1 MPSYDISLP
10 ISDSMWR
17 YQAGW
22 ENTIY
27 ALSDTNQGDSDS
39 VYRFNLCSHTGTYIE
54 SAGHKFANQTNLN
67 ELPISA
73 FMQLDTLLLQVTP
86 DADGCIT
93 LTEFEK
99 ALGLHAQ
106 SATALTNLIL
116 GTHWGCQHT
125 EEKYLARAPWFQAEL
140 TQHLARLPLHL
151 LGVDTPII
159 DNQQH
164 PYDPVRQLFAANQEL
179 LLLAP
184 LNLPG
189 DLTSGTY
196 QLDCPPL
203 NIIDVSAAPCRPVL
217 SKG

>member
-93 LTEFEK
+93 LAEFET

-116 GTHWGCQHT
+116 GTDWGCRHT
-125 EEKYLARAPWFQAEL
+125 EENYLARAPWFQAEL
-140 TQHLARLPLHL
+140 TRHLARLPLHI

-189 DLTSGTY
+189 DLPSGTY

-217 SKG
+217 SKD

>member
-10 ISDSMWR
+10 ISNSMWS

-54 SAGHKFANQTNLN
+54 SAGHKLANQTNLN

-93 LTEFEK
+93 LTEFET

-116 GTHWGCQHT
+116 GTDWGCQHT
-125 EEKYLARAPWFQAEL
+125 EENYLARAPWFQAEL
-140 TQHLARLPLHL
+140 TRHLARLPLHI

-159 DNQQH
+159 DNPQH

-189 DLTSGTY
+189 DLPSGTY

-217 SKG
+217 SKD

>member
-17 YQAGW
+17 YQPGW

-27 ALSDTNQGDSDS
+27 ALSDTNQGDTDS

-54 SAGHKFANQTNLN
+54 SAGHKLANQRSLN

-73 FMQLDTLLLQVTP
+73 FVQLDTLLLQVTP
-86 DADGCIT
+86 AADGCIT
-93 LTEFEK
+93 LKEFET
-99 ALGLHAQ
+99 ALSIHAE
-106 SATALTNLIL
+106 SGTALTNLIL

-125 EEKYLARAPWFQAEL
+125 EENYLTQAPWFQIEL
-140 TQHLARLPLHL
+140 TQHLASLPLHI
-151 LGVDTPII
+151 LGVDTPVI

-164 PYDPVRQLFAANQEL
+164 PYDPVRQLFKANQRL

-184 LNLPG
+184 LNLPR
-189 DLTSGTY
+189 DLPSGRY
-196 QLDCPPL
+196 QLDCAPL
-203 NIIDVSAAPCRPVL
+203 KIIDVSAAPCRPVL
-217 SKG
+217 SKD

>member
-54 SAGHKFANQTNLN
+54 SAGHKLANQTNLN

-93 LTEFEK
+93 LTEFET

-125 EEKYLARAPWFQAEL
+125 EENYLARAPWFQAEL
-140 TQHLARLPLHL
+140 TQHLARLPLHI

-164 PYDPVRQLFAANQEL
+164 PYDPVR
-179 LLLAP
+179 
-184 LNLPG
+184 
-189 DLTSGTY
+189 
-196 QLDCPPL
+196 
-203 NIIDVSAAPCRPVL
+203 
-217 SKG
+217 

>member
-1 MPSYDISLP
+1 MDSYDISLP
-10 ISDSMWR
+10 ISNNMWR
-17 YQAGW
+17 YQPGW

-27 ALSDTNQGDSDS
+27 ALSDTNQGDGDS

-54 SAGHKFANQTNLN
+54 SAGHKLANQTNLN

-73 FMQLDTLLLQVTP
+73 FFQLDTLLLLVTP
-86 DADGCIT
+86 DANRCIT
-93 LTEFEK
+93 LTEFRT
-99 ALGLHAQ
+99 ALGPHAE
-106 SATALTNLIL
+106 SGTAVTNLIL
-116 GTHWGCQHT
+116 GTRWSSQHT
-125 EEKYLARAPWFQAEL
+125 EENYLTQAPWFQAEL
-140 TQHLARLPLHL
+140 TQHLASLPLHI
-151 LGVDTPII
+151 LGVDTPIM
-159 DNQQH
+159 DNQEH

-184 LNLPG
+184 LNLPT
-189 DLTSGTY
+189 DLPSGRY